1 VWYLRG
7 WQPVSDLACAR
18 LTEPASIELDLLSAL
33 DPKQLRQDTVAL
45 ASIHPRHGG
54 TSGEIAAREWVISR
68 FQALG
73 LQHVREEPVLYPRWI
88 GEGARLTLLTSPT
101 VELPCLA
108 LNGSASTPPE
118 GTKAPLVDVGNGQAE
133 DFAALSREETEGHV
147 HLAWGGSLHRRD
159 ICLNARQAGA
169 VGVIVAHP
177 DPDPADHGSDGP
189 HLLEAGTSVVL
200 GRLPTFSV
208 SHPTGL
214 RLSRAAQQEIPVRIN
229 VSRRYDL
236 GRGQNVVGEI
246 PGETSEYV
254 ALVAHYDAWHNG
266 AADNAAGVAGMLSLA
281 AAYRRAAEEG
291 LRPTRTLRFIST
303 TSEEEGLMGAL
314 ADVVLRGLQVKAR
327 CRGVIS
333 LDVVGAPGGT
343 LWATGWPP
351 QLCGSA
357 AAIARGLGYEGA
369 TGNNVDCYQGRI
381 YGDHWP
387 YTLLRIPGVMLAK
400 YPYRYYHTP
409 YDTPDRLDYQDA
421 RYHTAV
427 AGTLAWRLAALQV

>member
-1 VWYLRG
+1 VNI
-7 WQPVSDLACAR
+7 V
-18 LTEPASIELDLLSAL
+18 
-33 DPKQLRQDTVAL
+33 DPDQLRQDTVAL
-45 ASIHPRHGG
+45 ASIHPRNGG
-54 TSGEIAAREWVISR
+54 TSGEFEAREWVLSR
-68 FQALG
+68 FQELG
-73 LQHVREEPVLYPRWI
+73 LEHVREEPVVYPRWV
-88 GEGARLTLLTSPT
+88 GEGAWLTLLTAPE
-101 VELPCLA
+101 VELSCLA
-108 LNGSASTPPE
+108 LNGSARTPTD
-118 GTKAPLVDVGNGQAE
+118 GIKAPVVDVGTGQAE
-133 DFAALSREETEGHV
+133 DYAALSREKTEGHV

-177 DPDPADHGSDGP
+177 DPDPADPDSDGP

-200 GRLPTFSV
+200 GRLPTLSV
-208 SHPTGL
+208 CHPTGL
-214 RLSRAAQQEIPVRIN
+214 RLRQAAQQGTPVRIN
-229 VSRRYDL
+229 VARRYSF
-236 GRGQNVVGEI
+236 GRGENVVGEI

-254 ALVAHYDAWHNG
+254 ALVAHYDAWHSG

-281 AAYRRAAEEG
+281 AAYQHAAEKG
-291 LRPTRTLRFIST
+291 LRRKRTLRFIST

-314 ADVVLRGLQVKAR
+314 ADVMLRGLRVKAR
-327 CRGVIS
+327 CRGVVS

-357 AAIARGLGYEGA
+357 AAIARGLGYETA
-369 TGNNVDCYQGRI
+369 TGNGVDCYQGRI

-421 RYHTAV
+421 RYHSAV
-427 AGTLAWRLAALQV
+427 AGTLAWRLAGLQV